1 MLTMVSFAVT
11 RRAYSRIIPSFCR
24 RYEAETG
31 VRVRFRQSYGG
42 SGAQARAVID
52 GMPADVAA
60 LALPLDVIKM
70 AQAGIVGADWRRR
83 LPRDSTVSE
92 SVACL
97 VTRRG
102 NPLGIRGWDDLVRPD
117 VSVIMANPRT
127 AGVARWTFFA
137 LWGHRLDEGEE
148 AARDYLRGVLRR
160 VAVQPRDA
168 REASDVFYKQRKGD
182 VLLTYEN
189 EARFTNAVGDPE
201 DALPYL
207 SPNNNVLIRCPLALL
222 DRNLDAQPPEAR
234 KAAQAFA
241 TSLFELDAQK
251 EFVRCGFRSA
261 LPEAEAVAD
270 DAPPAVKGLWDV
282 EERLGKWETLQ
293 KIFFD
298 DGGVYATLQNELAE
312 ERAAARKKGQR

>member
-1 MLTMVSFAVT
+1 MLTIVSFAVT
-11 RRAYSRIIPSFCR
+11 RRAYSRIIPAFCR

-70 AQAGIVGADWRRR
+70 AEAGIVSKDWRSR

-97 VTRRG
+97 VTRKG
-102 NPLGIRGWDDLVRPD
+102 NPLRIRGWDDLVRND

-137 LWGHRLDEGEE
+137 LWGHKLDEGEA
-148 AARDYLRGVLRR
+148 AAREYLRGVLRR

-189 EARFTNAVGDPE
+189 EARFTNTVGDPE
-201 DALPYL
+201 DALPYI
-207 SPNNNVLIRCPLALL
+207 SPDNNVLIRCPLALL
-222 DRNLDAQPPEAR
+222 DKNLDAQRPEAR
-234 KAAQAFA
+234 QAAEAFA
-241 TSLFELDAQK
+241 LSLFGLDAQQ

-261 LPEAEAVAD
+261 LPEAEAVASD
-270 DAPPAVKGLWDV
+270 QPPRVRRLWDV
-282 EERLGKWETLQ
+282 EDRLGKWESLQ

-298 DGGVYATLQNELAE
+298 DGGVYATLQEELAA
-312 ERAAARKKGQR
+312 ERAAARKRGER